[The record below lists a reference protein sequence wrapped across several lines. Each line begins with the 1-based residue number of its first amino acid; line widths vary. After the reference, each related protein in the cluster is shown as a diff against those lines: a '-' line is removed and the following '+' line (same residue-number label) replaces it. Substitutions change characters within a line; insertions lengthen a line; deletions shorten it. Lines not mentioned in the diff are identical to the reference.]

1 MFFTDSSGGE
11 LMGTRAVTDDGP
23 AYFTHPLVRGDDYS
37 RLYELFTSFAGFDGD
52 TTTVKL
58 DITGRTYSGSIA
70 TTIGGTVVATP
81 TITVVNAALGQFTV
95 AMSDTIT
102 DQLTQGRYVFDV
114 IENPGTS
121 SERMVILG
129 LYNMQGRATA

>member
-23 AYFTHPLVRGDDYS
+23 AFFTHPLVRGDDYS
-37 RLYELFTSFAGFDGD
+37 RLYEFFTSHIEAGDA
-52 TTTVKL
+52 TTVAL

-70 TTIGGTVVATP
+70 TTLGGTVVATP
-81 TITVVNAALGQFTV
+81 TITVVDAANGQITV
-95 AMSDTIT
+95 AMSDSQT
-102 DQLTQGRYVFDV
+102 DALTASRYVFDV
-114 IENPGTS
+114 VENAGTA
-121 SERMVILG
+121 SERTVILG

>member
-1 MFFTDSSGGE
+1 
-11 LMGTRAVTDDGP
+11 MGTRAVTDDGP

-37 RLYELFTSFAGFDGD
+37 RLYEFFTSHVEAGDA
-52 TTTVKL
+52 TTEEL
-58 DITGRTYSGSIA
+58 DITGRTYSGSVA
-70 TTIGGTVVATP
+70 ATIGGTVVATP
-81 TITVVNAALGQFTV
+81 TITVVDAANGQITV

>member
-1 MFFTDSSGGE
+1 
-11 LMGTRAVTDDGP
+11 MGTRAVTDDGP
-23 AYFTHPLVRGDDYS
+23 AFFTHPLVRGDDYS
-37 RLYELFTSFAGFDGD
+37 RLYEFFTSHIEAGDA
-52 TTTVKL
+52 TTVAL
-58 DITGRTYSGSIA
+58 DITDRTYSGSVA
-70 TTIGGTVVATP
+70 ATIGGTVVATP
-81 TITVVNAALGQFTV
+81 TITVVDAANGQITV

-121 SERMVILG
+121 SERTVILG

>member
-1 MFFTDSSGGE
+1 
-11 LMGTRAVTDDGP
+11 MGTRAVTDDGP

-37 RLYELFTSFAGFDGD
+37 RLYELFTSLAGVDGA
-52 TTTVKL
+52 TTSVEL

-81 TITVVNAALGQFTV
+81 TITVVDASLGQIRVT
-95 AMSDTIT
+95 MSDTIT

-121 SERMVILG
+121 SERTLILG

>member
-1 MFFTDSSGGE
+1 
-11 LMGTRAVTDDGP
+11 MGTRAVTDDGP
-23 AYFTHPLVRGDDYS
+23 AYFTHSLVRGDDYS
-37 RLYELFTSFAGFDGD
+37 RLYEFFTSHIEAGDA
-52 TTTVKL
+52 TTVAL
-58 DITGRTYSGSIA
+58 DITGRTYSGSVA
-70 TTIGGTVVATP
+70 ATIGGTVVATP
-81 TITVVNAALGQFTV
+81 TITVVDAANGQITV

-121 SERMVILG
+121 SERTVILG

>member
-1 MFFTDSSGGE
+1 
-11 LMGTRAVTDDGP
+11 MGTRAVTDDGP
-23 AYFTHPLVRGDDYS
+23 AFFTHQLVRGDDYS
-37 RLYELFTSFAGFDGD
+37 RLYELFTSLAGVDGA
-52 TTTVKL
+52 TTSVEL

-81 TITVVNAALGQFTV
+81 TITVVDASLGQIRVT
-95 AMSDTIT
+95 MSDTIT

-121 SERMVILG
+121 SERTLILG
-129 LYNMQGRATA
+129 QYNMTGRATA

>member
-1 MFFTDSSGGE
+1 
-11 LMGTRAVTDDGP
+11 MGTRAVTDDGP
-23 AYFTHPLVRGDDYS
+23 AFFTHPLVRGDDYS
-37 RLYELFTSFAGFDGD
+37 RLYEFFTSHIEAGDA
-52 TTTVKL
+52 TTVAL
-58 DITGRTYSGSIA
+58 DITGRTYSGSVA
-70 TTIGGTVVATP
+70 ATIGGTVVATP
-81 TITVVNAALGQFTV
+81 TITVVDAANGQITV

-121 SERMVILG
+121 SERTVILG

>member
-1 MFFTDSSGGE
+1 
-11 LMGTRAVTDDGP
+11 MGTRAVTNDGP

-37 RLYELFTSFAGFDGD
+37 RLYEFFTSHVEAGDA
-52 TTTVKL
+52 TTEEL

-70 TTIGGTVVATP
+70 TTLGGTVVATP
-81 TITVVNAALGQFTV
+81 TITVVNAALGQITV

-121 SERMVILG
+121 FERLVILG
-129 LYNMQGRATA
+129 LYNMQGRATP

>member
-1 MFFTDSSGGE
+1 
-11 LMGTRAVTDDGP
+11 MGTRAVTDDGP

-37 RLYELFTSFAGFDGD
+37 RLYEFFTSHIEAGDA
-52 TTTVKL
+52 TTVAL
-58 DITGRTYSGSIA
+58 DITGRTYSGSVA
-70 TTIGGTVVATP
+70 ATIGGTVVATP
-81 TITVVNAALGQFTV
+81 TITVVDAANGQITV

-121 SERMVILG
+121 SERTVILG
-129 LYNMQGRATA
+129 LYNMTGRATA